1 MKKFIEANKSYFLSS
16 IVFTLVFLLILF
28 IYRLDLVISIYGIV
42 LYYAISLPIVVY
54 RYSKYNLVIKT
65 LNNLKDNSF
74 EEDYNNIKFENNQIE
89 RSYYNLYLNRN
100 KQLLEEKERNNKLYK
115 EQNEYLTMWVHQV
128 KTPISTISL
137 ISEREEN
144 NEVKMELLRIN
155 EYIDQMINYMKF
167 ENLSQDYVFRNVSL
181 KKIIN
186 NSIKKYKL
194 LFFKKKLFVDVNID
208 EVDILTDEKWLSYV
222 IQQIIFNGIKYTEK
236 GGIKIYNE
244 ENNPYILHIK
254 DTGIGIPENDLQN
267 ITKWGYTGENGRLD
281 KNSTGIGL
289 YLVDKVLNK
298 FKYSYKIHSEVGKG
312 TDFIINLKRREII
325 KN

>member
-1 MKKFIEANKSYFLSS
+1 MKKFIDANKSYFLSS
-16 IVFTLVFLLILF
+16 IIFSLVFLLILF
-28 IYRLDLVISIYGIV
+28 IYRLDIRISIYGII
-42 LYYAISLPIVVY
+42 LYCGVSLPIVIY
-54 RYSKYNLVIKT
+54 RYSKYNLVIET
-65 LNNLKDNSF
+65 LKYLEDNTF
-74 EEDYNNIKFENNQIE
+74 EEDYENIKFENNELE
-89 RSYYNLYLNRN
+89 RSYHNLYLNKN
-100 KQLLEEKERNNKLYK
+100 KQLVEEKERNSKLYN

-144 NEVKMELLRIN
+144 NEVKMELLRVN

-167 ENLSQDYVFRNVSL
+167 ENLSQDYVFRNISL

-194 LFFKKKLFVDVNID
+194 FFFKKKLFVDINID
-208 EVDILTDEKWLSYV
+208 DIDILTDEKWLSYV
-222 IQQIIFNGIKYTEK
+222 IQQIIFNGIKYIEK

-244 ENNPYILHIK
+244 KNNPHILHIE

-289 YLVDKVLNK
+289 YLVDKILDK
-298 FKYSYKIHSEVGKG
+298 FKYSYKIHSEVNKG

-325 KN
+325 EN